1 MFNGVFKNFWEYN
14 PEKDARET
22 SEKLVKFILDSAFEV
37 FRDRQFRK
45 NFDFKKM
52 TRGQKDKIYNELSI
66 AGLCFL
72 MFFIEDLSERK
83 TEEIYFWQSVREN
96 IPNIFKSWLVKLKVG
111 KKSVKHW
118 RKLLDKRY
126 EDYRLCQ
133 RDYRYKFESIDKNF
147 ANSRNDI
154 LKNDFV
160 RFQALS
166 FGSMYHIRGGKIKSN
181 DSITKYLKTWLAV
194 LNKQILKKI

>member
-1 MFNGVFKNFWEYN
+1 MKNILKNFWEYN
-14 PEKDARET
+14 PDKDAEET
-22 SEKLVKFILDSAFEV
+22 SKKLVKFVLDSAYSV

-52 TRGQKDKIYNELSI
+52 TKGQKDKIYNEISI

-83 TEEIYFWQSVREN
+83 AEEIYFWQSVREK
-96 IPNIFKSWLVKLKVG
+96 IPGIFKNWLAKLRVG
-111 KKSVKHW
+111 KKSVRHW
-118 RKLLDKRY
+118 SKLLDKRY

-133 RDYRYKFESIDKNF
+133 RDYRYKIESIDKNF
-147 ANSRNDI
+147 AKSRNDI

-166 FGSMYHIRGGKIKSN
+166 FGSQYHIRGGKIKNN
-181 DSITKYLKTWLAV
+181 DPISKYLKTWLAV